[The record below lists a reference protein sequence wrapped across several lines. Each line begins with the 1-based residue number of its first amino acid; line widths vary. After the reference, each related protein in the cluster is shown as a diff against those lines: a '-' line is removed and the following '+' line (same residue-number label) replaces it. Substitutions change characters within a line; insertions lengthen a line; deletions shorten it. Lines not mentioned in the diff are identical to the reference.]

1 MNAKTDTHGAKYA
14 QVKAQL
20 LRMIRD
26 ENRFPDRCLPS
37 ERELCDMFGVSRIT
51 VRRAVADLE
60 LEGVLFRVQG
70 KGAFVNVAKIQ
81 QPLFRVS
88 SFTQDMNSRQMKPGA
103 RILALE
109 RIPSGEL
116 IAAKLGIAPTED
128 VYMLKRLRLADEE
141 PMAIETCYLP
151 VRIGAVIAD
160 KIGDNMSLYHLIQS
174 ACGVT
179 ITSATETIEVSRLK
193 NYERK
198 LLVCESIP
206 YAMHFTRCSYDAEG
220 NSVEYV
226 ESKYRADRYR
236 LVTEL

>member
-1 MNAKTDTHGAKYA
+1 MNANNETHEAKYV

-20 LRMIRD
+20 LRMIQD

-60 LEGVLFRVQG
+60 LDGVLFRVQG
-70 KGAFVNVAKIQ
+70 KGAFVNAAKIQ

-88 SFTQDMNSRQMKPGA
+88 SFTQDMNSRQMKPGS

-116 IAAKLGIAPTED
+116 IAAKLGIEPTED
-128 VYMLKRLRLADEE
+128 VYMLKRLRIADEE

-151 VRIGAVIAD
+151 LRIGTVIAD
-160 KIGDNMSLYHLIQS
+160 KISDNMSL
-174 ACGVT
+174 
-179 ITSATETIEVSRLK
+179 
-193 NYERK
+193 
-198 LLVCESIP
+198 
-206 YAMHFTRCSYDAEG
+206 
-220 NSVEYV
+220 
-226 ESKYRADRYR
+226 
-236 LVTEL
+236 

>member
-1 MNAKTDTHGAKYA
+1 MHSENDSHDSKYA
-14 QVKAQL
+14 LVKAQL

-37 ERELCDMFGVSRIT
+37 ERELCDLFGVSRIT

-60 LEGVLFRVQG
+60 LDGVLFRVQG
-70 KGAFVNVAKIQ
+70 KGAFVNATKIQ
-81 QPLFRVS
+81 QPLLRVS

-109 RIPSGEL
+109 RIPSGEV
-116 IAAKLGIAPTED
+116 IASKLGISPTED
-128 VYMLKRLRLADEE
+128 VYMIKRLRLADEE

-151 VRIGAVIAD
+151 LKIGAAIAE
-160 KIGDNMSLYHLIQS
+160 KIADNMSLYQLMQTV
-174 ACGVT
+174 CGIT
-179 ITSATETIEVSRLK
+179 ITRASETIEVSRLK

-206 YAMHFTRCSYDAEG
+206 YAMHFTRRSFDATG
-220 NSVEYV
+220 TCVEYV

-236 LVTEL
+236 LITEL

>member
-1 MNAKTDTHGAKYA
+1 MNAEKDAHEAKYV

-20 LRMIRD
+20 LRLIQD

-60 LEGVLFRVQG
+60 LDGVLFRVQG
-70 KGAFVNVAKIQ
+70 KGAFVNAAKIQ

-109 RIPSGEL
+109 RIPSGDL

-128 VYMLKRLRLADEE
+128 VYMLKRLRFADEE

-151 VRIGAVIAD
+151 LNIGTVIAD
-160 KIGDNMSLYHLIQS
+160 KISDNMSLYQLIQS
-174 ACGVT
+174 ACGIT
-179 ITSATETIEVSRLK
+179 ITSATQTIEVSRLK

-206 YAMHFTRCSYDAEG
+206 YAMHFTRCSYDSEG
-220 NSVEYV
+220 NCVEYV